1 MAQHKPAV
9 TIADGNFE
17 HIPASDQSADAL
29 FAAQAFHWVTRPGY
43 DGADAV
49 EELARVLKSGA
60 SAFLIWNLEDR
71 RTPWVG
77 QIRDVYEAHEAG
89 TPQYRHGHW
98 KSIFNTQAYSTYFEP
113 PVELNYEQKLPA

>member
-1 MAQHKPAV
+1 MRAGFEKAMAQHKPAV
-9 TIADGNFE
+9 TIADGDFE

-60 SAFLIWNLEDR
+60 SAFL
-71 RTPWVG
+71 
-77 QIRDVYEAHEAG
+77 
-89 TPQYRHGHW
+89 
-98 KSIFNTQAYSTYFEP
+98 STCGATVVP
-113 PVELNYEQKLPA
+113 SCH